1 MQKDSSYNCD
11 GHSKLHSKTLIKA
24 LNVKKKKNC
33 HLLTKP
39 HPCTF
44 ILKIQL
50 TMTVLRCVPCFVP
63 GPCYN
68 QRRNNKSCS
77 GSVEWLN
84 IVGDGVTDKVESDAD
99 ETESLTAFQ
108 FDKSKW
114 TRLSAQWEAFVNQ
127 VMKMWSLRNRLA

>member
-84 IVGDGVTDKVESDAD
+84 TVGDPESDAD

-108 FDKSKW
+108 FDKSK
-114 TRLSAQWEAFVNQ
+114 
-127 VMKMWSLRNRLA
+127 

>member
-1 MQKDSSYNCD
+1 
-11 GHSKLHSKTLIKA
+11 
-24 LNVKKKKNC
+24 
-33 HLLTKP
+33 
-39 HPCTF
+39 
-44 ILKIQL
+44 
-50 TMTVLRCVPCFVP
+50 MTVLRCVPCFVP